1 MRPIKP
7 FGLVPGDRI
16 GIVAPASSF
25 ESRGLKR
32 GINKLKWW
40 GFDVVVPRHVFK
52 HAKKPKD
59 CDRRR
64 RYEEKAEVLIK
75 MIKDP
80 SIAAIFCAEGGYGS
94 IALVPYLEEVDLSY
108 HPKIFVGFSDIT
120 ILLIYFFQKYR
131 WVTFHGPTVAQELY
145 KGMPPATEIALQES
159 ITKKTRLGDLYGKP
173 LEVIKSGE
181 ASGLLVGGN
190 LSRMISTLG
199 TSFEIDTDDKLFFI
213 EEYDEGHMKIDGDL
227 NHLKLAGK
235 FDHLKGIIF
244 SEMNRC
250 MHGRKNEVKKYL
262 RRYFRDMEIPILFG
276 LPSGHGVEN
285 ITLPLGIRAK
295 ISSDP
300 ARLVLDES
308 AVR

>member
-40 GFDVVVPRHVFK
+40 GFDVVVPRPVFK
-52 HAKKPKD
+52 HAKRPKD
-59 CDRRR
+59 RDRRR
-64 RYEEKAEVLIK
+64 RYKEKAELLIK

-145 KGMPPATEIALQES
+145 KGMPPTTEIAIQES

-199 TSFEIDTDDKLFFI
+199 TSFEIDTDDRLFFI

-235 FDHLKGIIF
+235 FDRVKGIIF

-285 ITLPLGIRAK
+285 IT
-295 ISSDP
+295 
-300 ARLVLDES
+300 
-308 AVR
+308 